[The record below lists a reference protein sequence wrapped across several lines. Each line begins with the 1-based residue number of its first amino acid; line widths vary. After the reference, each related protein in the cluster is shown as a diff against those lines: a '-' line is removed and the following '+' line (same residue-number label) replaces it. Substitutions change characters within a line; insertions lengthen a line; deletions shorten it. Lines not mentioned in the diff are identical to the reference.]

1 MGLAAMGLPLWYAR
15 EALAYDQEVAF
26 ARAKK
31 IGANDKIQVGVIG
44 SGDRFKGGLLGD
56 VKRHPAFVI
65 VACCDVDKKH
75 VNGVA
80 DLAQK
85 HYKNEVAR
93 YGDFREISARKDI
106 DAMVVATPDHW
117 HALAAIEAMKNK
129 KDVYCEKPLTLTIN
143 EGKAMLK
150 VARANDVVFQ
160 VGSQQ
165 RSDLL
170 FRFACELV
178 RNKRLGELKHLRI
191 ETRIG
196 DNPQGGPFKQEQP
209 PAELDYNFW
218 LGQVPEA
225 PYCKERVHYQ
235 FRWWQD
241 YSGGKMTDW
250 GAHHNDIAQWALG
263 MDGNGPVSVD
273 AMGYPIETRPLCYNH
288 PRNFEITYA
297 YANGAELTCMAGDP
311 RYDALGHQPALS
323 RQNGVLFIGKRPDPP
338 RKGAPAPPAPW
349 IFVDRGNI
357 HASHEG
363 LLVGPLGANATR
375 LEVSGDHMGN
385 WLDCIRSRKRPICD
399 IEIGHRSVTVC
410 HLGNIALKL
419 KRKLKWDPAKEE
431 FDGDDEANGM
441 LSREMRSPWKLEV

>member
-31 IGANDKIQVGVIG
+31 IGPNDKIQVGVIG

-178 RNKRLGELKHLRI
+178 RNGRVAKDPKDLKI

-196 DNPQGGPFKQEQP
+196 DNPQGGPFKQVDP
-209 PAELDYNFW
+209 PQELDYAFW
-218 LGQVPEA
+218 LGQTPDA
-225 PYCKERVHYQ
+225 PYCKERVHYE
-235 FRWWQD
+235 FRWWQA

-263 MDGNGPVSVD
+263 MDESGPVEVD
-273 AMGYPIETRPLCYNH
+273 AMGYPTETRPLCYNH
-288 PRNFEITYA
+288 PRNFEITYK
-297 YANGAELTCMAGDP
+297 YANGAQVTCMAKGE
-311 RYDALGHQPALS
+311 
-323 RQNGVLFIGKRPDPP
+323 NGVLFTGKTPERRRQGPP
-338 RKGAPAPPAPW
+338 PTAPW
-349 IFVDRGNI
+349 IFVDRGHI
-357 HASHEG
+357 HASDERM
-363 LLVGPLGANATR
+363 LVEPLGSNATR
-375 LEVSGDHMGN
+375 LYVSNDHMGN
-385 WLDCIRSRKRPICD
+385 WLECIRSRKRPICD

-431 FDGDDEANGM
+431 FDGDDEANGL